1 MYSAQLLILSLPA
14 ADATVTAVSIE
25 AAVKPTIV
33 DLKIVPV
40 FMIPPRNFTS
50 FEDQTYYC
58 VTSLY
63 PGLTVQSIR
72 RLSVK

>member
-1 MYSAQLLILSLPA
+1 LSLPA
-14 ADATVTAVSIE
+14 ADATVTAASIE
-25 AAVKPTIV
+25 AAVNPTTV

-58 VTSLY
+58 VSSLY
-63 PGLTVQSIR
+63 PGLTVQIIYK
-72 RLSVK
+72 LSVKRRP